1 MRRGL
6 RGLPIGKVVGI
17 TVGLVVALGIG
28 PASVREILAAYVLA
42 LAAIALL
49 TLTRL
54 ARTEDEWERST
65 SELARALAPRPR
77 VRLRP
82 AELIR
87 TERDLTLSTAN
98 AGEVHARL
106 LPQLRD
112 VAAARLADRHD
123 LALADARDLL
133 GDEAWELLRP
143 DRPIPLDR
151 SAPGLPLRRIAILLD
166 AVERL

>member
-1 MRRGL
+1 MRRRM
-6 RGLPIGKVVGI
+6 RGLPIGKVIVI
-17 TVGLVVALGIG
+17 TIGLVIALGIR
-28 PASVREILAAYVLA
+28 PVSVREIVAAYLLA

-49 TLTRL
+49 TLARL

-65 SELARALAPRPR
+65 SELSRALAPRPR

-87 TERDLTLSTAN
+87 TERDLTLSTAS
-98 AGEVHARL
+98 AAEVHARL

-123 LALADARDLL
+123 MGLADARDLL

-143 DRPIPLDR
+143 DRPIPSDR
-151 SAPGLPLRRIAILLD
+151 NAPGLPLRRIGTLLD

>member
-1 MRRGL
+1 MRRRL
-6 RGLPIGKVVGI
+6 RGLPIGKVIGI
-17 TVGLVVALGIG
+17 TIGLVIALGIR
-28 PASVREILAAYVLA
+28 PVSVREIVAAYVLA

-49 TLTRL
+49 TLARV
-54 ARTEDEWERST
+54 ARTDDEWQRST

-123 LALADARDLL
+123 MGLADAHDLL

-143 DRPIPLDR
+143 DRPMPPDR
-151 SAPGLPLRRIAILLD
+151 SAPGLPLRRIAALLE

>member
-1 MRRGL
+1 MRRRL
-6 RGLPIGKVVGI
+6 RGLPIGKFVTI
-17 TVGLVVALGIG
+17 TIGLVIALGIR
-28 PASVREILAAYVLA
+28 PVSVREIVAAYVLA

-49 TLTRL
+49 TLARL

-65 SELARALAPRPR
+65 SELARALAPCPR

-123 LALADARDLL
+123 TALTDAHDLL

-143 DRPIPLDR
+143 DRPVPT
-151 SAPGLPLRRIAILLD
+151 
-166 AVERL
+166 

>member
-1 MRRGL
+1 VRRRL
-6 RGLPIGKVVGI
+6 RGLPIGKVIGI
-17 TVGLVVALGIG
+17 TIGLVIALGIR
-28 PASVREILAAYVLA
+28 PVSVREIVAAYVLA

-49 TLTRL
+49 TLARL

-65 SELARALAPRPR
+65 SDLARALAPRPR

-82 AELIR
+82 AERNR

-123 LALADARDLL
+123 MALADARDLL

-143 DRPIPLDR
+143 DRPMPPDR
-151 SAPGLPLRRIAILLD
+151 SAPGLPLRRIAALLE